1 MQVSDLLIAENA
13 KPKVIMIVPSLSNQD
28 VAAMRDDTPGVGQ
41 LIHFNNAGTGLALRP
56 SLDAVKEHLDLEA
69 TLGGYEA
76 ASANSSGM
84 DMFYTSLAALIGS
97 KPHEIAYIEN
107 ATRAWDMAF
116 YGIDFREGD
125 RIITGRAEYVSNY
138 VAFLQMKKRKNVEID
153 LIEDDANGQIDL
165 AALKAAITPKTRL
178 VALTHIPTFS
188 GLINPAEDVGEI
200 ARSAKLL
207 YLLDACQSAG
217 QIPLNIGDIG
227 CHMLSGTGRKYLRGP
242 RGTGFLYVSDDVLD
256 QIEPPFIDL
265 QSANWLDDNSYEL
278 VPHAMRFETWERYVA
293 GQIGLGVAVGYAIGY
308 GMERIGNRI
317 CALGAQLRTELSA
330 VKGVTL
336 HDKGARKGGIVT
348 FTVDGETPAQ
358 TQARLSSAQI
368 NVSVSKGTSAQIDL
382 PHRGLDSVV
391 RASVHAFNTEDE
403 IERFVKVLGN
413 LA

>member
-1 MQVSDLLIAENA
+1 
-13 KPKVIMIVPSLSNQD
+13 
-28 VAAMRDDTPGVGQ
+28 
-41 LIHFNNAGTGLALRP
+41 
-56 SLDAVKEHLDLEA
+56 
-69 TLGGYEA
+69 
-76 ASANSSGM
+76 
-84 DMFYTSLAALIGS
+84 
-97 KPHEIAYIEN
+97 
-107 ATRAWDMAF
+107 
-116 YGIDFREGD
+116 

-138 VAFLQMKKRKNVEID
+138 VAFLQMKRRRNIEID

-165 AALKAAITPKTRL
+165 SALKSAITPKTRL
-178 VALTHIPTFS
+178 IALTHIPTFS

-217 QIPLNIGDIG
+217 QIPLNVNEIG

-293 GQIGLGVAVGYAIGY
+293 GQIGLGVAVSYAIGY
-308 GMERIGNRI
+308 GMERIGNRV
-317 CALGAQLRTELSA
+317 CALGAQLRSELQA
-330 VKGVTL
+330 VNGVTL

-348 FTVDGETPAQ
+348 FTVDGETPVQ
-358 TQARLSSAQI
+358 TQARLSAAQI

-382 PHRGLDSVV
+382 PHRGLEAVV
-391 RASVHAFNTEDE
+391 RASLHAFNTEEE
-403 IERFVKVLGN
+403 IERFVKTLGN
-413 LA
+413 FG